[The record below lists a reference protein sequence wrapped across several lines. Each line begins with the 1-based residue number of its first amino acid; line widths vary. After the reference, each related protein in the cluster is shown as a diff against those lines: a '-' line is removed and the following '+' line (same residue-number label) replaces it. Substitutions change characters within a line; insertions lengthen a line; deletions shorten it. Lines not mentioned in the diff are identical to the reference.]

1 MGTRDV
7 LRPSGNIPLRATK
20 VLETRVIQL
29 PKALLWDHN
38 AHYHSWL
45 LRQLPP
51 RSARV
56 LDVGC
61 GTGALARELAERA
74 ERVDAVD
81 VSPEMIEHAS
91 GASTATNIS
100 WLCGDLLDLDL
111 DPSGYDAVTAISS
124 LHHMPLRPA
133 LTRLADLV
141 RPGGTLAIVGH
152 YRKQTPT
159 DFALD
164 ALTLPANAAVGA
176 YKAARGR
183 AGKPH
188 DEGMPVKDPTKTL
201 LEIRTAAAH
210 VLPGSAVHRR
220 LFWRYTLLWRKTH
233 R

>member
-1 MGTRDV
+1 M
-7 LRPSGNIPLRATK
+7 
-20 VLETRVIQL
+20 IQL

-61 GTGALARELAERA
+61 GTGAFARGLAERA
-74 ERVDAVD
+74 EHVDAVD
-81 VSPEMIEHAS
+81 VSPEMIERARRGS
-91 GASTATNIS
+91 ARNVS
-100 WLCGDLLDLDL
+100 WLCGDVLDLPL
-111 DPSGYDAVTAISS
+111 DASGYDAVTAISS

-133 LTRLADLV
+133 LTRLADLL
-141 RPGGTLAIVGH
+141 RPGGTLAVVGH

-164 ALTLPANAAVGA
+164 AVTLPANAAVGA

-188 DEGMPVKDPTKTL
+188 DEGMPVKDPANTL
-201 LEIRTAAAH
+201 LEIRTAAADI
-210 VLPGSAVHRR
+210 LPGATVSRR
-220 LFWRYTLLWRKTH
+220 LFWRYTLLWRKTGS
-233 R
+233 

>member
-1 MGTRDV
+1 M
-7 LRPSGNIPLRATK
+7 
-20 VLETRVIQL
+20 IQL

-61 GTGALARELAERA
+61 GTGAFARELAERA
-74 ERVDAVD
+74 EHVDAVD
-81 VSPEMIEHAS
+81 VSPEMIERAS
-91 GASTATNIS
+91 GASARNVS
-100 WLCGDLLDLDL
+100 WLCGDVLDLSL
-111 DPSGYDAVTAISS
+111 DSSGYDAVTAISS

-133 LTRLADLV
+133 LTRLADLL
-141 RPGGTLAIVGH
+141 RPGGTLAVVGH

-164 ALTLPANAAVGA
+164 AVTLPANAAVGA

-188 DEGMPVKDPTKTL
+188 DEGMPVKDPANTL
-201 LEIRTAAAH
+201 LEIRTAAAEI
-210 VLPGSAVHRR
+210 LPGAVVQRR
-220 LFWRYTLLWRKTH
+220 LFWRYTLLWRNTG

>member
-1 MGTRDV
+1 M
-7 LRPSGNIPLRATK
+7 
-20 VLETRVIQL
+20 QL
-29 PKALLWDHN
+29 PQALLWDHN

-45 LRQLPP
+45 LRQLPL

-61 GTGALARELAERA
+61 GTGELVRQLAERA

-81 VSPEMIEHAS
+81 VSAEMIERAS
-91 GASTATNIS
+91 SASNATNVR
-100 WLCGDLLDLDL
+100 WLCGDLLDPDLEL

-124 LHHMPLRPA
+124 VHHMPLRPV
-133 LTRLADLV
+133 LTRLAELV
-141 RPGGTLAIVGH
+141 RPGGTLAVVGH
-152 YRKQTPT
+152 YRKSTRT

-164 ALTLPANAAVGA
+164 AVTLPANAAVGA

-188 DEGMPVKDPTKTL
+188 DEGMPIRDPADTL
-201 LEIRTAAAH
+201 SEIRAAAEKI
-210 VLPGSAVHRR
+210 LPGSVLHRR
-220 LFWRYTLLWRKTH
+220 LFWRYTLLWRN